1 MTLHHD
7 AAGKQEESSMESS
20 KAVQSR
26 IRQLSPSFTFE
37 ELWGKHTAKTRA
49 KKSMGPRAIKDRTQW
64 VWVSNAVLLC
74 AILLGGLGW
83 YSPSVGAAL
92 KKIFFIDLF
101 YQKTG
106 GMFDNGLY
114 QIEKQNLGTPANI
127 TVTDKNIQLTVAE
140 VFYDGVQLV
149 INYQVDYLKKNKITE
164 EEASFYYEYH
174 FEGVHSTMMG
184 THEFSITGDHTFV
197 GTTVFNIEPVPDH
210 TILNVKIPKV
220 GTTFGNWD
228 VAVPISI
235 DKAQPLTK
243 IIHPQLKGT
252 YKGHSFV
259 IEELTLSPV
268 STQVRVKREESAEL
282 YYLLEDDLETPFFS
296 GGGMGGPGEDRENFG
311 PLAEFNSHPS
321 YVTLLVG
328 ERNTGPSI
336 PYTQREE
343 YADLS
348 GGLPVTL
355 KGVDGG
361 SVKITDIQ
369 QQEDAMVINYESS
382 NAANQI
388 PFLMFESSSGERIS
402 ARKRPVRL
410 SRDSFSYKWEF
421 PSISSLSE
429 MKLLLVVH
437 EFAQE
442 LEKPMK
448 IRIPLDWEGV
458 ERS

>member
-7 AAGKQEESSMESS
+7 AAEKPEQSSMEPS

-37 ELWGKHTAKTRA
+37 ELWMKHTEDTGEKRSIA
-49 KKSMGPRAIKDRTQW
+49 PRAIKLPTRW
-64 VWVSNAVLLC
+64 IWVSNAVLLC

-106 GMFDNGLY
+106 GLFDNGLY

-127 TVTDKNIQLTVAE
+127 SVTDKNIQLTVAE

-164 EEASFYYEYH
+164 EDASFYYEYH

-210 TILNVKIPKV
+210 TKLNIKIPMI

-228 VAVPISI
+228 VTVPITI
-235 DKAQPLTK
+235 DKALPLTK
-243 IIHPQLKGT
+243 IVQPQLEGT
-252 YKGHSFV
+252 SGGHKFV
-259 IEELTLSPV
+259 VGQLTLTPV
-268 STQVRVKREESAEL
+268 STQIVVKTEDSAEL
-282 YYLLEDDLETPFFS
+282 VYWLEDDLETPFAS
-296 GGGMGGPGEDRENFG
+296 GGGMGGEGEQRVNFG
-311 PLAEFNSHPS
+311 PPSEINPHPT

-328 ERNTGPSI
+328 DRSGAQADMF
-336 PYTQREE
+336 TQWEE
-343 YADLS
+343 YADVS
-348 GGLPVTL
+348 EGLPVTL
-355 KGVDGG
+355 KGNDGG
-361 SVKITDIQ
+361 NVTITNIQ
-369 QQEDAMVINYESS
+369 LLEDSTVIYYEAS
-382 NAANQI
+382 NASNQI
-388 PFLMFESSSGERIS
+388 PFLMFENSLGERYS
-402 ARKRPVRL
+402 ATKQAVRL
-410 SRDSFSYKWEF
+410 SKDSFSYKQEY
-421 PSISSLSE
+421 PKIPTLTG
-429 MKLLLVVH
+429 MKLLLVVN
-437 EFAQE
+437 EISQE
-442 LEKPMK
+442 LEKPVK
-448 IRIPLDWEGV
+448 IKIPIDWET
-458 ERS
+458 RQ